1 MHCGDDASG
10 LHFLFARY
18 TLHTS
23 IHPHPFFTLFS
34 SLHFLKQ
41 QNELLLKEHRWSIYV
56 CVFSNNKTNFRK
68 NDDILFFL
76 LRTCAALH
84 VHTICTEKRN
94 KHFLYCI
101 HAWPWR
107 TQALKRRDTGRHA
120 RPWRTASEGKKR
132 SGKQAFFFFC
142 GWTTYSLL

>member
-1 MHCGDDASG
+1 MHCGDEASG

-56 CVFSNNKTNFRK
+56 CVFSNNKTNFKK

-76 LRTCAALH
+76 LRTWVALH
-84 VHTICTEKRN
+84 VDKICTAKQEN
-94 KHFLYCI
+94 KHFSELHPCEAMA
-101 HAWPWR
+101 HASTETAMTLDR
-107 TQALKRRDTGRHA
+107 VRGHGELHLKA
-120 RPWRTASEGKKR
+120 KNK
-132 SGKQAFFFFC
+132 
-142 GWTTYSLL
+142 